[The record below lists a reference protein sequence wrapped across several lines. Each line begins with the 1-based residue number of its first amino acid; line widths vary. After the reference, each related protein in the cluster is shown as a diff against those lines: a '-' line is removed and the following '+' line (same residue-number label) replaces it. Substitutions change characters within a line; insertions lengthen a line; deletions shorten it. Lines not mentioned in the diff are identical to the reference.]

1 MKLTEIFNSKA
12 IAINYT
18 EAASNK
24 IPYLG
29 TGFFPPQK
37 KAGLDLKWIKGHRG
51 LPVSLM
57 PSTFR

>member
-37 KAGLDLKWIKGHRG
+37 KLDLI
-51 LPVSLM
+51 
-57 PSTFR
+57 